1 MDQQTNN
8 EQNVMQALYAPF
20 PEEMEKIMTLSGT
33 NLKFIPVSEVIN
45 RLNKVLGVDGWS
57 FEIIS
62 CDEVSTNVDELS
74 AHVSLTVDFGNGKRV
89 IKHAVGGATIKRIK
103 STGKPLDYGNSR
115 KMAVSDALKKAAQQL
130 GVGLYLSRSADAI
143 DVEEAIASGAGSQMQ
158 QEAAA
163 VAPKTELEE
172 KWESFVDITK
182 GLSKEQKTEL
192 NNFWETHSE
201 GKPKP
206 TKTTATLDELQALI
220 VEALRIQ
227 FGGKYAETK

>member
-1 MDQQTNN
+1 MEQQNSNDQAI
-8 EQNVMQALYAPF
+8 MQALYAPF
-20 PEEMEKIMTLSGT
+20 PEEMEKVMTLSGV

-89 IKHAVGGATIKRIK
+89 VKHAVGGATIKRIK

-143 DVEEAIASGAGSQMQ
+143 DVEEAIESGSGGHYQ
-158 QEAAA
+158 QEVVEA
-163 VAPKTELEE
+163 APKTELEE
-172 KWESFVDITK
+172 KWDTFVDITK
-182 GLSKEQKTEL
+182 GLSKEQKTQL
-192 NNFWETHSE
+192 NDFWETHSN

-206 TKTTATLDELQALI
+206 TKTTATLDELQPLI
-220 VEALRIQ
+220 VEALRLQ
-227 FGGKYAETK
+227 FGGKYVDNK

>member
-1 MDQQTNN
+1 MEQQMNN

-20 PEEMEKIMTLSGT
+20 PEEMEKVMTLSGT

-89 IKHAVGGATIKRIK
+89 VKHAVGGATIKRIK

-143 DVEEAIASGAGSQMQ
+143 DVEEAIASGAGPQTP
-158 QEAAA
+158 QEAA
-163 VAPKTELEE
+163 VIAPKTELEE

-192 NNFWETHSE
+192 NNFWEANSG

>member
-1 MDQQTNN
+1 MDQQVGSD
-8 EQNVMQALYAPF
+8 QNVMQALYAPF
-20 PEEMEKIMTLSGT
+20 PEEMEKVMFLSGV

-74 AHVSLTVDFGNGKRV
+74 AHVSLTVDFGNGKKV

-103 STGKPLDYGNSR
+103 ATGKPLDYGNSR

-143 DVEEAIASGAGSQMQ
+143 DVEEAIASSGVSHAHNEVVNAS
-158 QEAAA
+158 
-163 VAPKTELEE
+163 PKTELEE

-182 GLSKEQKTEL
+182 SLSKDQKTEL
-192 NNFWETHSE
+192 NNFWETHGN

-206 TKTTATLDELQALI
+206 TKATATLEELQALI
-220 VEALRIQ
+220 VESLRIQ
-227 FGGKYAETK
+227 FGGKYVDNK

>member
-1 MDQQTNN
+1 MEQQINN
-8 EQNVMQALYAPF
+8 EQAIMQALYAPF
-20 PEEMEKIMTLSGT
+20 PEEMEKVMTLSGV

-89 IKHAVGGATIKRIK
+89 VKHAVGGATIKRIK

-143 DVEEAIASGAGSQMQ
+143 DVEEAIA
-158 QEAAA
+158 
-163 VAPKTELEE
+163 PKTELEE
-172 KWESFVDITK
+172 KWETFVDITK
-182 GLSKEQKTEL
+182 GLSKEQKTQL
-192 NNFWETHSE
+192 NDFWATHSN

-206 TKTTATLDELQALI
+206 TKTTATLDELQALV
-220 VEALRIQ
+220 VEALRLQ
-227 FGGKYAETK
+227 FGGKYVDNK